1 MISNDGSA
9 YLRLGLEA
17 TDWLTSF
24 QVAPVTS
31 HWGIPYQNQNVWGLD
46 PYYYSNGTITA
57 GTGNIKGGAR
67 QQLAYLIGGHDSGLG
82 ALAALNS
89 YLVTEDARY
98 LNSFRTYYEY
108 FQRSQVSLHFHS
120 AADVSVTNGK
130 NATTDESGFFAEQAS
145 ISAGPDGTYGTPDDN
160 VKLEVVFPAAEHG
173 NPVAAALIAYYKLTH
188 NATALHMLNQYGNW
202 LLRIQIQQ
210 GNFTGAFPVTQNYMA
225 LGWKPR
231 MFETTESA
239 WILSELYSL
248 TGNRTY
254 LDAAVAAGRYMLLR
268 QFSDSKDTHVRGALP
283 YEWNKTRYTTTV
295 LTNHAG
301 FTLLAWTQ
309 LYRIT
314 GNTQFLEAARR
325 YADWLLSFQVTATN
339 TPWGD
344 HTYSNDSMAVGGFY
358 YGYATETHEFGSR
371 VALSLWS
378 AAYAIPG
385 LLLVAQYANNSAYR
399 RSAEMAAEW
408 LTVMRYPDESL
419 IPLQSLA
426 IIKYVQSSWWGL
438 YPQFYQ
444 PDMREVKKSGIT
456 AFVAMVQADPSILR
470 NRNLT
475 WFEAT
480 FNVNFDALDYQMASK
495 GERYMK
501 LIWSWWPSL
510 GFEPRYGGDIAFGA
524 FTMGSYLVYPNRLT
538 AARLDIRKI
547 EEMTNNQTSDL
558 PVEVTA
564 SIVSARGL
572 LNDAVRDFSTG
583 WYPIAV
589 AELENATKLA
599 DYALKELSVLTPLN
613 NLTTTVRYLSALL
626 LVFVVLTIAI
636 SMYSYRR
643 IRRSLRTRGVASA

>member
-1 MISNDGSA
+1 M
-9 YLRLGLEA
+9 GLEA
-17 TDWLTSF
+17 TDWITSF
-24 QVAPVTS
+24 QVAPLTS
-31 HWGIPYQNQNVWGLD
+31 HWGIPYPNENVWGLD

-57 GTGNIKGGAR
+57 GTGTIKGGAR
-67 QQLAYLIGGHDSGLG
+67 QQLAYLTGGHDSGLG
-82 ALAALNS
+82 ALAAFYSFLI
-89 YLVTEDARY
+89 TKDARY
-98 LNSFRTYYEY
+98 LNSFRTYYQY
-108 FQRSQVSLHFHS
+108 FQRSQVSPHTYL
-120 AADVSVTNGK
+120 AADVTVGDGK
-130 NATTDESGFFAEQAS
+130 NVTTDESGFFAEQAS
-145 ISAGPDGTYGTPDDN
+145 VFAGTNGAYGTPDDK
-160 VKLEVVFPAAEHG
+160 VKLEVIFPAAEHG
-173 NPVAAALIAYYKLTH
+173 NPIAAALIAYYKFTH

-202 LLRIQIQQ
+202 LLRIQVRQ
-210 GNFTGAFPVTQNYMA
+210 GNFTGAFPVTQNYLA
-225 LGWKPR
+225 FGWKPR

-239 WILSELYSL
+239 WTLSELYSL

-268 QFSDSKDTHVRGALP
+268 QFSDSEDTHVRGALP

-314 GNTQFLEAARR
+314 GNTQFLDAARR

-344 HTYSNDSMAVGGFY
+344 HTYANDSMAVGAFY
-358 YGYATETHEFGSR
+358 YGYTTEKHEFGWR

-385 LLLVAQYANNSAYR
+385 LMLLAQYTNNSAYR

-408 LTVMRYPDESL
+408 LKVMRYPDESL

-444 PDMREVKKSGIT
+444 PDMREVKNAGIT
-456 AFVAMVQADPSILR
+456 AFVAKVQANPSILM

-475 WFEAT
+475 WFEET
-480 FNVNFDALDYQMASK
+480 FNVNFDTLDYQMASK
-495 GERYMK
+495 GDQYMK
-501 LIWSWWPSL
+501 MIWSWWPNL

-524 FTMGSYLVYPNRLT
+524 FTMGSYLTYPNRVTT
-538 AARLDIRKI
+538 ALLEIRKI
-547 EEMTNNQTSDL
+547 EEMTNNQTSNL
-558 PVEVTA
+558 PANVTT
-564 SIVSARGL
+564 SIASARDL
-572 LNDAVRDFSTG
+572 VNDAVRDFSTG

-599 DYALKELSVLTPLN
+599 DHALRELSFLIPLS
-613 NLTTTVRYLSALL
+613 NLATTVRFLSAFL
-626 LVFVVLTIAI
+626 LVAVIFTVTISI
-636 SMYSYRR
+636 YSYLR
-643 IRRSLRTRGVASA
+643 IRRSMRRVSEHVCCVTLGLGKS